1 MELNIDKTGWK
12 SYRFDEFAQNISQRV
27 EPKQTDLEVYVGLEH
42 LDPDSLHIKRNGTPA
57 DVEGTKLKFYK
68 GDVIFGKRRA
78 YQRKAALAET
88 DGICSAHAMV
98 LRANTK
104 LIDERLFPFFFHSKV
119 FQDIAVKISVGGLS
133 PTINWKDLAK
143 QEFLLPPKDQ
153 QARLAE
159 LLWAADEVVERE
171 REVLVNLNN
180 FRIAKLE
187 SLLNGRNLSEK
198 EKQLWKIYKVSDLGV
213 ISTSGV
219 DKKSNI
225 NEEEVNLVNYMDVY
239 GNKTH
244 KISSAINF
252 MKVTA
257 TKTQIEK
264 NQVNKGD
271 VLFTP
276 SSETNDD
283 IGHSAVVYQDLPK
296 TLYSYHLVRLRFIVE
311 IDLEFKRYMFNNP
324 QILNYFAKHS
334 KGVTRMTL
342 GLDDFNNLKVYIPP
356 INVQKVIATELSN
369 IDTLINGQNILYE
382 SSFKIKNQLI
392 NEIL

>member
-27 EPKQTDLEVYVGLEH
+27 EPKQTDLEIYVGLEH

-171 REVLVNLNN
+171 REVKERLERTINAYLTN
-180 FRIAKLE
+180 FF
-187 SLLNGRNLSEK
+187 
-198 EKQLWKIYKVSDLGV
+198 
-213 ISTSGV
+213 
-219 DKKSNI
+219 
-225 NEEEVNLVNYMDVY
+225 
-239 GNKTH
+239 
-244 KISSAINF
+244 NF
-252 MKVTA
+252 
-257 TKTQIEK
+257 
-264 NQVNKGD
+264 
-271 VLFTP
+271 
-276 SSETNDD
+276 
-283 IGHSAVVYQDLPK
+283 PK
-296 TLYSYHLVRLRFIVE
+296 
-311 IDLEFKRYMFNNP
+311 
-324 QILNYFAKHS
+324 
-334 KGVTRMTL
+334 
-342 GLDDFNNLKVYIPP
+342 
-356 INVQKVIATELSN
+356 ELSN
-369 IDTLINGQNILYE
+369 QQ
-382 SSFKIKNQLI
+382 KIKDMGNVFTGSTPSTRITDYWDGEFPFISPSEIGISKYPNKTGRTVTKKGLLASRKIVKGDLLVTCVGEIGRIAIANELCCSNQQMNIISPYEKEDSEYIYYLITFHKKLLENYSTTSVVPILIKSTFEDIELPMFTSEKRAQLKNQMLDFEKVNTSCNELIDNSIKLKQGLI
-392 NEIL
+392 NEIF

>member
-27 EPKQTDLEVYVGLEH
+27 EPKQTDLEIYVGLEH

-171 REVLVNLNN
+171 REVKETLQISRQSLMKKLFSNEKHSKTPLNKLPIHEIN
-180 FRIAKLE
+180 GLWRTDEDVETIEVMVIRSTEFSDFGKISFDKLE
-187 SLLNGRNLSEK
+187 SMPVKLSQYKSRKLLPNDIIVERSGGGPDQPVRRVCFFDNTDGEYSFSNFTSCIRLKNSKVVLPKYLFYYLQYYWEMKGTDRIQNQTTGIRNLDYD
-198 EKQLWKIYKVSDLGV
+198 LYKR
-213 ISTSGV
+213 I
-219 DKKSNI
+219 
-225 NEEEVNLVNYMDVY
+225 
-239 GNKTH
+239 
-244 KISSAINF
+244 
-252 MKVTA
+252 KVP
-257 TKTQIEK
+257 
-264 NQVNKGD
+264 
-271 VLFTP
+271 L
-276 SSETNDD
+276 S
-283 IGHSAVVYQDLPK
+283 
-296 TLYSYHLVRLRFIVE
+296 E
-311 IDLEFKRYMFNNP
+311 IDN
-324 QILNYFAKHS
+324 
-334 KGVTRMTL
+334 
-342 GLDDFNNLKVYIPP
+342 
-356 INVQKVIATELSN
+356 QKVIVKSIEEIQSE
-369 IDTLINGQNILYE
+369 INLQISQISISVKLKQG
-382 SSFKIKNQLI
+382 LI
-392 NEIL
+392 NEIF

>member
-27 EPKQTDLEVYVGLEH
+27 EPKQTDLEIYVGLEH

-171 REVLVNLNN
+171 MEVKERLEKLKLANLDG
-180 FRIAKLE
+180 
-187 SLLNGRNLSEK
+187 LLNGKNINED
-198 EKQLWKIYKVSDLGV
+198 EKQLWCKYKISDLGV
-213 ISTSGV
+213 ISTSSV
-219 DKKSNI
+219 DKKSNPG
-225 NEEEVNLVNYMDVY
+225 EEEVRLVNYMDVY
-239 GNKTH
+239 GNKSH
-244 KISSAINF
+244 KITSDINY

-264 NQVNKGD
+264 NQVEKGD

-283 IGHSAVVYQDLPK
+283 IGHSAVVFEELSK
-296 TLYSYHLVRLRFIVE
+296 TLYSYHLVRLRFNIE
-311 IDLEFKRYMFNNP
+311 IDLEYKRYLFNNP
-324 QILNYFAKHS
+324 SVLAYFAKRS

-342 GLDDFNNLKVYIPP
+342 GLDDFNNLIVLVPP
-356 INVQKVIATELSN
+356 LDEQKSIAQKLSD
-369 IDTLINGQNILYE
+369 IDLSIISLM
-382 SSFKIKNQLI
+382 NQISTSEKLKQGLI
-392 NEIL
+392 NEIF

>member
-27 EPKQTDLEVYVGLEH
+27 EPKQTDLEIYVGLEH

-171 REVLVNLNN
+171 REVKERLENALKLYVAKECGTCNN
-180 FRIAKLE
+180 GNY
-187 SLLNGRNLSEK
+187 LLNIVGLV
-198 EKQLWKIYKVSDLGV
+198 KI
-213 ISTSGV
+213 
-219 DKKSNI
+219 
-225 NEEEVNLVNYMDVY
+225 
-239 GNKTH
+239 
-244 KISSAINF
+244 
-252 MKVTA
+252 
-257 TKTQIEK
+257 
-264 NQVNKGD
+264 
-271 VLFTP
+271 
-276 SSETNDD
+276 
-283 IGHSAVVYQDLPK
+283 HSL
-296 TLYSYHLVRLRFIVE
+296 
-311 IDLEFKRYMFNNP
+311 
-324 QILNYFAKHS
+324 
-334 KGVTRMTL
+334 
-342 GLDDFNNLKVYIPP
+342 
-356 INVQKVIATELSN
+356 LSN
-369 IDTLINGQNILYE
+369 IKFNVGKLDTTEYKLNGEYPIVDQSMNFIVGYSNTKEIVFDGDLPVLVFGDHTTIIKYIDFPFILGADGTKIISPNKNKVLPKFLYYAIKNLNLIPQGYRRHYSILKDLMIPVFE
-382 SSFKIKNQLI
+382 INKQRSILERIDEFEKPIDAIKIQIENSQKIKHALI
-392 NEIL
+392 NEIF

>member
-27 EPKQTDLEVYVGLEH
+27 EPKQTDLEIYVGLEH

-104 LIDERLFPFFFHSKV
+104 LIDEQLFPFFFHSKV

-159 LLWAADEVVERE
+159 LLWAADEVVEME
-171 REVLVNLNN
+171 REVKEGLEKTIQGYFESQLHKFNQEYKGYPFVSLSDICDISGGSTPLTTEKSFWNGNIPWLTPVELTNN
-180 FRIAKLE
+180 KTFFIDDTKNKITEIGLKSISNKLYPPGTVMFTSRATIGSIAINTIPMATNQGFTNFKCSKCIENWYLLFTLTHNIDLIKKLATGSTFLE
-187 SLLNGRNLSEK
+187 ISKSTMRNLRLSLPNTNE
-198 EKQLWKIYKVSDLGV
+198 Q
-213 ISTSGV
+213 ISIVNEIRGLYYTL
-219 DKKSNI
+219 NQI
-225 NEEEVNLVNYMDVY
+225 N
-239 GNKTH
+239 
-244 KISSAINF
+244 A
-252 MKVTA
+252 
-257 TKTQIEK
+257 Q
-264 NQVNKGD
+264 
-271 VLFTP
+271 
-276 SSETNDD
+276 
-283 IGHSAVVYQDLPK
+283 
-296 TLYSYHLVRLRFIVE
+296 TLYSKQL
-311 IDLEFKRYMFNNP
+311 
-324 QILNYFAKHS
+324 KH
-334 KGVTRMTL
+334 
-342 GLDDFNNLKVYIPP
+342 GL
-356 INVQKVIATELSN
+356 T
-369 IDTLINGQNILYE
+369 
-382 SSFKIKNQLI
+382 
-392 NEIL
+392 NEIF

>member
-27 EPKQTDLEVYVGLEH
+27 EPKQTDLEIYVGLEH

-171 REVLVNLNN
+171 REVKERLEELYYSYISENILTNKGDKVKLSKLGQVIRGVSYKPEDLSTKLTDNEFVLLRSNNISNMAVNFKDINYVNRNVLNDKQILQSGDILICMSNGSKDLVGKAAEFVSSEYEKVSVGSFCAIFRPNKSLIGNL
-180 FRIAKLE
+180 AKYLFQSE
-187 SLLNGRNLSEK
+187 TYRKHISLLISGSNINNLKNSDIESVEFTIK
-198 EKQLWKIYKVSDLGV
+198 SGIAADNVLVEIKNIEKQLKNQISFLQKSEHLKQGLIYK
-213 ISTSGV
+213 I
-219 DKKSNI
+219 
-225 NEEEVNLVNYMDVY
+225 
-239 GNKTH
+239 
-244 KISSAINF
+244 F
-252 MKVTA
+252 
-257 TKTQIEK
+257 
-264 NQVNKGD
+264 
-271 VLFTP
+271 
-276 SSETNDD
+276 
-283 IGHSAVVYQDLPK
+283 
-296 TLYSYHLVRLRFIVE
+296 
-311 IDLEFKRYMFNNP
+311 
-324 QILNYFAKHS
+324 
-334 KGVTRMTL
+334 
-342 GLDDFNNLKVYIPP
+342 
-356 INVQKVIATELSN
+356 
-369 IDTLINGQNILYE
+369 
-382 SSFKIKNQLI
+382 
-392 NEIL
+392 